1 MNIVCVESLGI
12 PQTRFEE
19 LKKHYA
25 SMGHSFTYFMD
36 RKEDEATLVERMREA
51 DIAVISNI
59 KLPESVLKQCSK
71 LKYLSVAFTGL
82 DHIDLKYCSNH
93 NIKVQNAA
101 GYSTTAVSELAV
113 GMMLDL
119 LRGVTTMDGIIRQG
133 KGRGT
138 FLGRELRGKTVGVVG
153 TGAIGTATIRLL
165 LAFGA
170 KVIAWSRSERS
181 EVKALGVEYMPLS
194 ALLKQSDI
202 VTLHVPLCDETRGLI
217 GKAELE
223 LMKPTALLVN
233 TARGPV
239 CNIPAVAE
247 APRPDREPHRRR
259 RLRRLR
265 AGASPALFPPPPLRP
280 QLPPR
285 PPHRLRHRRELRR
298 PCRHRLRPRRR
309 LPAVKGEQDDTLYLV
324 QSPSTSSLPL
334 LYLLST
340 LSLPF
345 MYRKGRENVLNIY
358 I

>member
-1 MNIVCVESLGI
+1 MNITCVESLGI
-12 PQTRFEE
+12 PQNRFEE

-25 SMGHSFTYFMD
+25 SMGHTFTYFMD
-36 RKEDEATLVERMREA
+36 RKEDEPTLIDRMSNA

-59 KLPESVLKQCSK
+59 KLPESVLKQCSN

-138 FLGRELRGKTVGVVG
+138 FLGRELRDKTVGVVG
-153 TGAIGTATIRLL
+153 TGAIGTATARLL

-170 KVIAWSRSERS
+170 KVVAWSRSERP

-223 LMKPTALLVN
+223 LIKPTALLVN
-233 TARGPV
+233 TSRGPV
-239 CNIPAVAE
+239 CDIPAVAE
-247 APRPDREPHRRR
+247 A
-259 RLRRLR
+259 LCNGTI
-265 AGASPALFPPPPLRP
+265 AGAAFDVFEQEPPLP
-280 QLPPR
+280 LS
-285 PPHRLRHRRELRR
+285 H
-298 PCRHRLRPRRR
+298 
-309 LPAVKGEQDDTLYLV
+309 
-324 QSPSTSSLPL
+324 PL
-334 LYLLST
+334 LSAPNCLLTPHIAFATEESFAARADIVFGHVDDYL
-340 LSLPF
+340 
-345 MYRKGRENVLNIY
+345 R
-358 I
+358 

>member
-12 PQTRFEE
+12 SQARFEE

-25 SMGHSFTYFMD
+25 SMGHEFTYYMD
-36 RKEDEATLVERMREA
+36 RKEDETVLAERMREA

-59 KLPESVLKQCSK
+59 RLPESVLKQCSK

-82 DHIDLKYCSNH
+82 DHIDLKYCLNN

-119 LRGVTTMDGIIRQG
+119 LRNIVTLNEKIRQG
-133 KGRGT
+133 GSRGT

-165 LAFGA
+165 VAFGA
-170 KVIAWSRSERS
+170 KVIAWSRSEKAD
-181 EVKALGVEYMPLS
+181 VKAMGVKYVTLEE
-194 ALLKQSDI
+194 LLKESDI

-217 GKAELE
+217 GERELS

-239 CNIPAVAE
+239 CDIAAVGKALVE
-247 APRPDREPHRRR
+247 NRI
-259 RLRRLR
+259 
-265 AGASPALFPPPPLRP
+265 AGAAFDVFEQEPPLP
-280 QLPPR
+280 VDHL
-285 PPHRLRHRRELRR
+285 
-298 PCRHRLRPRRR
+298 
-309 LPAVKGEQDDTLYLV
+309 
-324 QSPSTSSLPL
+324 
-334 LYLLST
+334 LLST
-340 LSLPF
+340 
-345 MYRKGRENVLNIY
+345 GRCLTTPHIAFATEESFAARADIVFNHVDDFIKNIK
-358 I
+358 